1 MKCILTIVIE
11 NKKLWRQKEQL
22 HLMIYSD
29 IFFPP
34 LISGTFNGYLFR
46 IHINVKYINYHQIK
60 FK

>member
-46 IHINVKYINYHQIK
+46 NPYKCKIHQLSSNQI
-60 FK
+60 